1 MSVGGGSGGGSQ
13 GSSSLT
19 PAIVATQRSSDI
31 SISNSNLSTYNN
43 VMSLTINPTVS
54 GSKILIT
61 AGGGLLGHLD
71 NDDESNTDNHAAAIE
86 VQIFRGSSTVGQ
98 SAFGGVDSTSFPRN
112 QQQNGIYIA
121 VVDTNNHGGN
131 NVTYTIKARMTKNF
145 LGTTSSGKVRK
156 GFSLMLQEI
165 F

>member
-1 MSVGGGSGGGSQ
+1 
-13 GSSSLT
+13 
-19 PAIVATQRSSDI
+19 
-31 SISNSNLSTYNN
+31 
-43 VMSLTINPTVS
+43 MSLTINPTLS
-54 GSKILIT
+54 GSKILVT
-61 AGGGLLGHLD
+61 AGGGVLGDLD
-71 NDDESNTDNHAAAIE
+71 DDDESNTNNHSAAIE

-121 VVDTNNHGGN
+121 TIDTYAHNGN
-131 NVTYTIKARMTKNF
+131 SVTYTIKARMTKNF
-145 LGTTSSGKVRK
+145 HGTTSSGKVRK